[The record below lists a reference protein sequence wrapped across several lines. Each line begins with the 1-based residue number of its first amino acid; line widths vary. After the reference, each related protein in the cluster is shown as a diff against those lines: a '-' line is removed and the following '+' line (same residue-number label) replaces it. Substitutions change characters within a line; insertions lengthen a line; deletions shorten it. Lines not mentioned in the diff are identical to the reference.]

1 MNSYHMKDGFSVL
14 RFGLQRA
21 ADGTCSQNV
30 QQCGVFQSVES
41 AFSTARLEALREW
54 REACQTQDQAVPKI
68 RKIEIKDTEWGY
80 DLKQDH
86 LTVAR
91 FWVHDGKPAEI
102 PGMSLE

>member
-1 MNSYHMKDGFSVL
+1 VL

-21 ADGTCSQNV
+21 ADGTCTQNV
-30 QQCGVFQSVES
+30 QQCGVFSSVES

-54 REACQTQDQAVPKI
+54 QEACNSGALDSPATKI

-80 DLKQDH
+80 DLKQGH

-91 FWVHDGKPAEI
+91 FWVHDGKPEEI
-102 PGMSLE
+102 PGLPTG